1 MPPSPL
7 LPHVCSAGF
16 TTTDAEAAAQFFE
29 GTLRF
34 QRGDTLLVEGGPYAQ
49 LVGLPGSRLKLVR
62 LHLGDEILELTEILH
77 LGSGLRP
84 GRPIPADSRS
94 CDLWFQHICIVVSD
108 LEAASAKAR
117 QAIAE
122 GSLVGVSSAPQTLPE
137 WNTAAAGIQAFKF
150 RDPEGHNL
158 ELLQFPPDKGEPRWH
173 GTPPSSAPFL
183 GIDHSALS
191 VADTLRSCR
200 FYDALL
206 GLRLGGD
213 GVNSGPTQDGL
224 DGLQNTQVRI
234 TGHRCPTGAGVECL
248 NYQPPN
254 SGRPRPSDQGA
265 QDLAHWQIRLRVDD
279 LDRIAARAETYG
291 GQPLHGGVIELGHQ
305 AALVGS
311 ERALQLADP
320 DGHQVQLVQGWADLG
335 TLS

>member
-1 MPPSPL
+1 MATN
-7 LPHVCSAGF
+7 PHITGIGF
-16 TTTDAEAAAQFFE
+16 TTADADAAAHFFE
-29 GTLRF
+29 TTLGF
-34 QRGDTLLVEGGPYAQ
+34 QRGDTLVVEPGPYAQ

-62 LHLGDEILELTEILH
+62 LHLGAETLELTEVLH
-77 LGSGLRP
+77 LGDGLRP
-84 GRPIPADSRS
+84 ARPIPPDSRS

-108 LEAASAKAR
+108 LEAASARAR

-122 GSLVGVSSAPQTLPE
+122 GSLVGVSSAPQTLPD

-158 ELLQFPPDKGEPRWH
+158 ELLQFPPDKGEARWH
-173 GTPPSSAPFL
+173 PSQPTSGPFL

-191 VADTLRSCR
+191 VADTPRSCR
-200 FYDALL
+200 FYDGLL
-206 GLRLGGD
+206 GLKLGGD

-224 DGLQNTQVRI
+224 DGLQDTRVRI

-254 SGRPRPSDQGA
+254 SGRPRPVDQGA
-265 QDLAHWQIRLRVDD
+265 QDLAHWQIRLRVAD
-279 LDRIAARAETYG
+279 LDRIATTAEAFG
-291 GQPLHGGVIELGHQ
+291 GQPLHGGVIELGRQ

-320 DGHQVQLVQGWADLG
+320 DGHQLQLLQA
-335 TLS
+335 

>member
-1 MPPSPL
+1 MTLQTPQIS
-7 LPHVCSAGF
+7 SIGF
-16 TTTDAEAAAQFFE
+16 TTADADATARFFE
-29 GTLRF
+29 TTLGF
-34 QRGDTLLVEGGPYAQ
+34 TRGESMLVEAGPYAQ

-62 LHLGDEILELTEILH
+62 LHLGLETLELTEILE

-122 GSLVGVSSAPQTLPE
+122 GSLVGVSSAPQTLPD

-158 ELLQFPPDKGEPRWH
+158 ELLQFPPDKGDPRWH
-173 GTPPSSAPFL
+173 GTPPGSAPFL

-191 VADTLRSCR
+191 VADTHRSCR

-206 GLRLGGD
+206 GLKLGGD

-224 DGLQNTQVRI
+224 DGLQDTRVRI
-234 TGHRCPTGAGVECL
+234 TGHRCPSGAGVECL

-254 SGRPRPSDQGA
+254 SGRPRPADQGA
-265 QDLAHWQIRLRVDD
+265 QDLAHWQIRLRVAD
-279 LDRIAARAETYG
+279 LDRIAAAAEAYG
-291 GQPLHGGVIELGHQ
+291 GQRLHGGVIELPDQ
-305 AALVGS
+305 A
-311 ERALQLADP
+311 ALQLADP
-320 DGHQVQLVQGWADLG
+320 DGHQLQLVQA
-335 TLS
+335 

>member
-1 MPPSPL
+1 MTLQTPQIHSI
-7 LPHVCSAGF
+7 GF
-16 TTTDAEAAAQFFE
+16 TCADADAAARFFAS
-29 GTLRF
+29 TLGF
-34 QRGDTLLVEGGPYAQ
+34 TRGESLLVEAGPYAE

-62 LHLGDEILELTEILH
+62 LHLGDEILELTEVLS
-77 LGSGLRP
+77 LGEGLRP

-94 CDLWFQHICIVVSD
+94 CDLWSQHICIVVSD
-108 LEAASAKAR
+108 PEAASASAR

-158 ELLQFPPDKGEPRWH
+158 ELLQFPPDKGDRRWH
-173 GTPPSSAPFL
+173 GTPPASAPFL

-191 VADTLRSCR
+191 VADTPGSCR

-206 GLRLGGD
+206 GLKLGGD

-224 DGLQNTQVRI
+224 DGLEDTRVRI
-234 TGHRCPTGAGVECL
+234 TGHRCPSGAGVECL

-254 SGRPRPSDQGA
+254 SGRPRPADQGA
-265 QDLAHWQIRLRVDD
+265 QDLAHWQIRLRVAD
-279 LDRIAARAETYG
+279 LDRIAATAEAYG
-291 GQPLHGGVIELGHQ
+291 GQPLHGGVIALGDQ

-320 DGHQVQLVQGWADLG
+320 DGHQLQLVQA
-335 TLS
+335 